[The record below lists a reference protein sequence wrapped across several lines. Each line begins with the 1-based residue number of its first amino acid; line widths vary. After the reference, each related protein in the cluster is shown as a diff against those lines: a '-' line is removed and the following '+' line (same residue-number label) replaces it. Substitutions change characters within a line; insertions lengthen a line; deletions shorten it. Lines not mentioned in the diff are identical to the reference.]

1 MSTNSSQDIERI
13 AADIGSTAYIDVAK
27 WHLYLRDA
35 HLHIPLAEALY
46 PTLVDGAI
54 DEAKVEAALRNIS
67 VNLGG
72 GKCTLTLL
80 ELIPAQSLRDLMD
93 VLEECQR
100 DL

>member
-35 HLHIPLAEALY
+35 HLHTPLAEALY
-46 PTLVDGAI
+46 PMLLEGTLDAS
-54 DEAKVEAALRNIS
+54 KVEAALQNIV

-72 GKCTLTLL
+72 GKRTLTLF
-80 ELIPAQSLRDLMD
+80 ELIPTQALQDLMN